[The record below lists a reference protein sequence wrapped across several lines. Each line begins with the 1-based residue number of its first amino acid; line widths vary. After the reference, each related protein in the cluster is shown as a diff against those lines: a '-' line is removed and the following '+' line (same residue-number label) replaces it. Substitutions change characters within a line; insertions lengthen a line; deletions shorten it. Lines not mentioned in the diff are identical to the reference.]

1 MNLGA
6 RGDGSRRFA
15 GYPCALGPS
24 GDPRLGQAP
33 DTEQGEDGRDKGRHT
48 GLGGRS
54 QAREVALLPCGNSES
69 LKMREM
75 CTITAPPPPRKSVP
89 VKVYHSSGKPGWL
102 SPTSALPPFGL
113 KPAGLEACWA
123 PRAWLHPH
131 PCLFHLDL
139 PGTLG
144 PMPRSQTSAVSS
156 VTCL

>member
-75 CTITAPPPPRKSVP
+75 CTITASPPPERVFRLRSTTALASQAGSPRP
-89 VKVYHSSGKPGWL
+89 LL
-102 SPTSALPPFGL
+102 SLL
-113 KPAGLEACWA
+113 
-123 PRAWLHPH
+123 
-131 PCLFHLDL
+131 
-139 PGTLG
+139 LG
-144 PMPRSQTSAVSS
+144 
-156 VTCL
+156 